1 MFDVSGRCTIDTC
14 ASAFG
19 VPPGGFSKVPT
30 ELQLNE
36 NDAGEMGE
44 LKKFDNA
51 LGNIVPFAVALVPLL
66 KN

>member
-1 MFDVSGRCTIDTC
+1 MFDVSGRWTIDTC

-19 VPPGGFSKVPT
+19 VPPGGLVKVPT

-36 NDAGEMGE
+36 NEAGIEA

-51 LGNIVPFAVALVPLL
+51 LGNIVPFAVAVVPLL